1 MRNFSKYIFIIVI
14 FIILLSCEKKTTEK
28 SEDSNIIDETQELI
42 TWSGAWPMAILKTG
56 EYPLW
61 FTLTE
66 DGPLHIDSIEEAVN
80 KNALIPWPYALHI
93 LYLTEIDDGLIM
105 TVNRDGFLKLMRN
118 DNEDN
123 NIALYRFSG
132 GNYWNQFTVGGFVFY
147 DGNPAALL
155 YLDNLFIDNAGS
167 LQSGFSF
174 KFSRTWSF
182 NMNSNIPYPVD
193 IPILNLFPEEE
204 GWVIDALRQGSGG
217 YFYCK
222 AVRKNSMRNEV
233 KMFRVRDLSQTS
245 AAAVSE
251 ISSEVFYASAPGDSD
266 FFHPRLPALPEG
278 FVYTGIGNA
287 AGNLFASW
295 EEQTDYSIGAAGFVV
310 IKP

>member
-1 MRNFSKYIFIIVI
+1 MRNLSKYIFVIAI
-14 FIILLSCEKKTTEK
+14 FIILLSCEKKTAEK
-28 SEDSNIIDETQELI
+28 SEDINNIDETQELV
-42 TWSGAWPMAILKTG
+42 TWSGAWPMVILQAG

-93 LYLTEIDDGLIM
+93 LYLTETDDGLIM
-105 TVNRDGFLKLMRN
+105 TVNRDGFLKIKRN
-118 DNEDN
+118 DDGN
-123 NIALYRFSG
+123 NGIALYRFSG
-132 GNYWNQFTVGGFVFY
+132 GNYWKQFTVGGFVFY

-155 YLDNLFIDNAGS
+155 YFDDLFIDNAAS
-167 LQSGFSF
+167 SQNALASQ
-174 KFSRTWSF
+174 FSRTWSF
-182 NMNSNIPYPVD
+182 NMNSNIPYPVE
-193 IPILNLFPEEE
+193 IPILNLFPEDE
-204 GWVIDALRQGSGG
+204 GWVIETLRQGSGG

-233 KMFRVRDLSQTS
+233 KMFRVRDLSQTNAS
-245 AAAVSE
+245 AVSE
-251 ISSEVFYASAPGDSD
+251 ISSEIFYSSAPGDSD
-266 FFHPRLPALPEG
+266 FFHPRLPPLPEG
-278 FVYTGIGNA
+278 FAYTGIGNA
-287 AGNLFASW
+287 ADSLFASW